1 MRRWRRPIPWAGS
14 AACPQWDAH
23 PPSPLPFR
31 ESGSLQ
37 KPWHCLNITEFH
49 KWKCWWNSGT
59 GTRAPPCSAE
69 SVLFRSK
76 INPLP
81 SGPNP
86 SVFGPLLSLPRS
98 RFSGPSRRR
107 AHRKT
112 PQALGE
118 SPGMVSRAGAVRCIG
133 IFNPA
138 LLRLQFVEEG
148 LRASGPLLESYVNIG
163 LKNVQNARLLR

>member
-76 INPLP
+76 TNPLP

-86 SVFGPLLSLPRS
+86 SVFGPLLSLPQS

-107 AHRKT
+107 AHRKNAPSAWGKSGHGFPRRGSALHWDIQPRPPAAPICGRGT
-112 PQALGE
+112 PRKRPA
-118 SPGMVSRAGAVRCIG
+118 AGKLCKI
-133 IFNPA
+133 
-138 LLRLQFVEEG
+138 LD
-148 LRASGPLLESYVNIG
+148 
-163 LKNVQNARLLR
+163 